1 MEKRWIDKPLPQT
14 AEETQTIEQLS
25 NSLNISTLLA
35 TLLWQRGISNF
46 EEARLYFRPSLTHL
60 HDPMLMKDMDKAV
73 VRLTKAIETGENIMI
88 FGDYDVDGTTSVA
101 MFYGFL
107 KRIYPNLIFYIP
119 DRYTEGYGVSLKG
132 IETAHDNDFTLI
144 ITLDCGIKSI
154 KLVKQAQEWGIDFII
169 CDHHRPGDELPPAVA
184 VLDPKRADCPYPF
197 KELTGCGV
205 GFKLLQAYC
214 QHHDID
220 EETYLF
226 PYLDLGVVSIAADI
240 VPIVG
245 ENRTMAYF
253 GLKHL
258 NSSPRAGLKAL
269 KEIAGFQGEMDI
281 TNVVFGLGPRI
292 NAAGRIKHAHDAVT
306 LLLADNEEDATDFAV
321 GINKHNVDRREHDT
335 RITQEALTM
344 IEEDDSLRNAK
355 TTVLFKPDW
364 HKGVIGIV
372 ASRCIEKYHRPTIIL
387 TKSDKKVAGSARS
400 VPGFDL
406 YDAIEAC
413 SDLLEQFGGHT
424 FAAGLT
430 LQEENVKA
438 FQQKFEEIV
447 SKRILPEQLSPMIE
461 VDMRIPLKHITERFF
476 SIINQM
482 QPFGPGNMTPVFV
495 SENVRLRGYPRIL
508 KEKHLK
514 LDVCQDDSPVFS
526 AIGFGMA
533 EFYEPLMQGKAFH
546 ICYNIEINEFQ
557 GKRSL
562 QLHLKD
568 IKVSQ

>member
-14 AEETQTIEQLS
+14 AEENHTIVQLS

-73 VRLTKAIETGENIMI
+73 ARLTKAIETGENIMI
-88 FGDYDVDGTTSVA
+88 FGDYDVDRTTSVA

-107 KRIYPNLIFYIP
+107 RRIYPNLIFYIP

-132 IETAHDNDFTLI
+132 IETARDNDFTLI

-154 KLVKQAQEWGIDFII
+154 QLVKQAQEWGIDFII
-169 CDHHRPGDELPPAVA
+169 CDHHRPGNELPPAVA

-245 ENRTMAYF
+245 ENRTMAHF
-253 GLKHL
+253 GLKYL
-258 NSSPRAGLKAL
+258 NASPRSGLKAL

-306 LLLADNEEDATDFAV
+306 LLLADNEVDAIDFAV

-344 IEEDDSLRNAK
+344 IEEDDWLRNAK

-447 SKRILPEQLSPMIE
+447 SQRILPEQLSPMIE
-461 VDMRIPLKHITERFF
+461 VDMRIPLKQITERFF

-514 LDVCQDDSPVFS
+514 LDVFQDDSPVFS

-568 IKVSQ
+568 IKVSP